1 MEKIWQEW
9 ACRVGQEY
17 DRSSS
22 LLRRKR
28 CICKKLSR
36 WSGSAFPLPH
46 TIKLR
51 TNPLLGHWDTLTG
64 VHFPRT
70 EDVTDCSIAV
80 QRKGRLFTYRGDIL
94 IEFLHYIKVEG
105 LLIRGHYFPFFLGK
119 IQGHIFKCQW
129 TLEKRVSCSS
139 VLATTEAVL
148 SLISELHGRPVT
160 KKVKRRFKGK
170 GVRWQERCPRDQYT
184 AWEVPNPTAP
194 ILVA

>member
-1 MEKIWQEW
+1 MIDQAVYLGERGVFVK
-9 ACRVGQEY
+9 
-17 DRSSS
+17 SSPGDLDLPS
-22 LLRRKR
+22 L
-28 CICKKLSR
+28 S
-36 WSGSAFPLPH
+36 PH

-64 VHFPRT
+64 VHFPWT

-160 KKVKRRFKGK
+160 KNVKRRFKGK

>member
-9 ACRVGQEY
+9 ACRVGQED
-17 DRSSS
+17 DRSRS
-22 LLRRKR
+22 LLRRKM

-36 WSGSAFPLPH
+36 WSGPAFPLPH

-64 VHFPRT
+64 VHFPWT

-94 IEFLHYIKVEG
+94 IDILHYIKVEG

-129 TLEKRVSCSS
+129 TLEKRGSCSS
-139 VLATTEAVL
+139 VY
-148 SLISELHGRPVT
+148 SLQQKPSYHSFLNYMGGQLP
-160 KKVKRRFKGK
+160 KKLREDSREKKWDDRKGA
-170 GVRWQERCPRDQYT
+170 QEIRTQLGRCPIPQRQF
-184 AWEVPNPTAP
+184 
-194 ILVA
+194 